1 MASNNISVERCWS
14 TPSTSTS
21 NINKDLQNTN
31 FNPNVN
37 LHSKSDTSARIS
49 LACLTLPTEFVNH
62 VSVFY
67 SSSDVSDSTGWLD
80 GLPCSSL
87 FCSSRKVRC
96 NGKSPCASCVS
107 SNRECIFDQAKTK
120 RKRKARVVEHQNL
133 KPDRPPSA
141 TFQPHTISPDSRRN
155 CFPPLLSSPLNPTSD
170 STRHDSEQSTA
181 RNPLTLHQNSLDTH
195 LNFTS
200 SPRCSSEDDISTQSS
215 PPTSRIPYFRFLGPT
230 AIAPGAP
237 FREISMKL
245 VSHQAN
251 ENMSGFDR
259 MVNTNLAPISSN
271 SKSRLSNSMSLSDP
285 TTISQQDFCKHVE
298 VFYDHM
304 GSFISYINKEDLLI
318 SLYQGKISEA
328 LKLAISALAECIQ
341 PSSTILDYTELWSQR
356 AKSLVIP
363 HLSLP
368 SLDTTYTLLLL
379 AYLEF
384 SRDKDSGL
392 WMWSGLAFR
401 MAIDLGLYKSTTS
414 GLSTSYDRKTVTWDE
429 SELRMRE
436 SIFWSCYHLD
446 RLISSGTGRVAT
458 FLDSEVEIDLPPT
471 IAIPENSKIISDEPL
486 LAPFHYLTRILIL
499 LGKISDAFNRSKLKD
514 RSTRE
519 SHAEVL
525 QTFRVITPLELHEFH
540 ASLPPI
546 LHFTVDNA
554 RRYINAKHG
563 QAFLLTHLWFHT
575 LVIITHTANV
585 GPAWSCLDVG
595 PVDPMMLE
603 WSRGSVRT
611 ISDMLAFGN
620 LFDPDIFLS
629 VPFASQPIMIAAC
642 ASIPNKLSHD
652 PNGSLENDSSLN
664 VSITPS
670 DLRNFD
676 ICATALR
683 NMQPRWRGVSWLVS
697 TLNSRASYE
706 TDVDLSTTGGA
717 EVSTCDNSLMNK
729 LVEKSSDVLRLSRI
743 RHEALVPHLV
753 GLTASGTFHEPAS
766 GRLSLLHQAKPFTTT
781 PIECPDLSQPI
792 FSNAPSGCSSM
803 SMNNNTSDRS
813 GCADSP
819 TKSHPSPSVPV
830 IDYQIGT
837 PFDLSSMPIDPDSL
851 TSLSSPTSSRSI
863 RHINQNLI
871 NDYESDQTS
880 QIPSNHNEIGA
891 NLRFELIEG
900 NHQPSLT
907 KEFLEELFSGE
918 VGVWSSFKKR

>member
-1 MASNNISVERCWS
+1 MASNNTFVEHRWP
-14 TPSTSTS
+14 TPSTSNS
-21 NINKDLQNTN
+21 NNNEALKNTN
-31 FNPNVN
+31 FNLNVN
-37 LHSKSDTSARIS
+37 PHSKGETSARIS
-49 LACLTLPTEFVNH
+49 LACLTSYLRFIA
-62 VSVFY
+62 
-67 SSSDVSDSTGWLD
+67 L
-80 GLPCSSL
+80 L
-87 FCSSRKVRC
+87 CSSRKVRC

-107 SNRECIFDQAKTK
+107 SNRECTFDQAKTK
-120 RKRKARVVEHQNL
+120 RKRKTRTVEHQNL
-133 KPDRPPSA
+133 KTDHPPSA
-141 TFQPHTISPDSRRN
+141 SLQSQALSPDSRRN
-155 CFPPLLSSPLNPTSD
+155 CFPPLHSSPLNPTSAA
-170 STRHDSEQSTA
+170 TRHDHNQSNDRSPLTPHQSTM
-181 RNPLTLHQNSLDTH
+181 DTH
-195 LNFTS
+195 LNFTN
-200 SPRCSSEDDISTQSS
+200 SPHRSPENDISSHSS
-215 PPTSRIPYFRFLGPT
+215 PPTRIPYFRFLGPT

-245 VSHQAN
+245 VSQQAN
-251 ENMSGFDR
+251 GNISGFDQK
-259 MVNTNLAPISSN
+259 VNLNVSPISSN
-271 SKSRLSNSMSLSDP
+271 AKGHLSHSMSLSDP
-285 TTISQQDFCKHVE
+285 ITISQQDFCKHVE

-304 GSFISYINKEDLLI
+304 GSFISCIDKEDLLV
-318 SLYQGKISEA
+318 SLFQGKISEA

-401 MAIDLGLYKSTTS
+401 MAIDLGLYKSTKG
-414 GLSTSYDRKTVTWDE
+414 GLLTSYDRKTVTWDQ

-436 SIFWSCYHLD
+436 RIFWSCYHLD
-446 RLISSGTGRVAT
+446 RLISSGTGRVAS
-458 FLDSEVEIDLPPT
+458 FLDSEIEIDLPPV
-471 IAIPENSKIISDEPL
+471 IPIPLEASKIISDEPL

-499 LGKISDAFNRSKLKD
+499 LGKISDAFNRSKSKD
-514 RSTRE
+514 SSTRE
-519 SHAEVL
+519 KHAEVL
-525 QTFRVITPLELHEFH
+525 QTFRAELHEFH
-540 ASLPPI
+540 GSLPHI
-546 LHFTVDNA
+546 LHFTGDNA
-554 RRYINAKHG
+554 RRYIEAKHG
-563 QAFLLTHLWFHT
+563 QAFLLIHLWFHT
-575 LVIITHTANV
+575 LVIITHTATV
-585 GPAWSCLDVG
+585 GPAWSALDVG

-642 ASIPNKLSHD
+642 ASIPNKSLHNST
-652 PNGSLENDSSLN
+652 GSLETNYAS
-664 VSITPS
+664 VTPS

-729 LVEKSSDVLRLSRI
+729 LVEKSGEVLRLSRI
-743 RHEALVPHLV
+743 RHEALVPHFV
-753 GLTASGTFHEPAS
+753 GLTASGTFHEPAT
-766 GRLSLLHQAKPFTTT
+766 GRLSLLHQASPFSTTS
-781 PIECPDLSQPI
+781 IECPDLPQPI
-792 FSNAPSGCSSM
+792 FSNTPSGCSSLTI
-803 SMNNNTSDRS
+803 NNTSNSS
-813 GCADSP
+813 GCANSP
-819 TKSHPSPSVPV
+819 MKSHSSPSVSV
-830 IDYQIGT
+830 LDYQKAVGT
-837 PFDLSSMPIDPDSL
+837 PFDLTSMPIDPDSL
-851 TSLSSPTSSRSI
+851 TTLTSPNSSQLIHP
-863 RHINQNLI
+863 INQNI
-871 NDYESDQTS
+871 SQDYESVQTS
-880 QIPSNHNEIGA
+880 QIPLDHHQIRS

-900 NHQPSLT
+900 NHQPTLT

>member
-1 MASNNISVERCWS
+1 MATNNISVEHCWPA
-14 TPSTSTS
+14 PSTSPS
-21 NINKDLQNTN
+21 SINNNLQNAN
-31 FNPNVN
+31 YNPNVN
-37 LHSKSDTSARIS
+37 PHSKTETSGRIS
-49 LACLTLPTEFVNH
+49 LACLT
-62 VSVFY
+62 
-67 SSSDVSDSTGWLD
+67 
-80 GLPCSSL
+80 CR
-87 FCSSRKVRC
+87 SRKVRC

-120 RKRKARVVEHQNL
+120 RKRKARAVEHQNL
-133 KPDRPPSA
+133 KADRPVSA
-141 TFQPHTISPDSRRN
+141 SFQPHTVSPDSRRN
-155 CFPPLLSSPLNPTSD
+155 CFPPLLSSPLNSMSTSTQDENKQSNDQNPPTS
-170 STRHDSEQSTA
+170 H
-181 RNPLTLHQNSLDTH
+181 PNSLDTH
-195 LNFTS
+195 INFTS
-200 SPRCSSEDDISTQSS
+200 SPRRSPEDDISSLSS
-215 PPTSRIPYFRFLGPT
+215 PPTRIPYFRFLGPT

-245 VSHQAN
+245 VSQPTN
-251 ENMSGFDR
+251 ESVSGFDQKA
-259 MVNTNLAPISSN
+259 NTNLSSSSSN

-285 TTISQQDFCKHVE
+285 ITISQQEFCKHVE
-298 VFYDHM
+298 VFCDHM
-304 GSFISYINKEDLLI
+304 GSFIYINKEDLLI
-318 SLYQGKISEA
+318 SLFQGKISEA

-401 MAIDLGLYKSTTS
+401 MAVDLGLYKSTT
-414 GLSTSYDRKTVTWDE
+414 GGVLTSYDRKTVTWEE

-446 RLISSGTGRVAT
+446 RLISSGTGRVSS
-458 FLDSEVEIDLPPT
+458 FLDSEIEIHLPPIIT
-471 IAIPENSKIISDEPL
+471 IPENSKIIPDEPL

-499 LGKISDAFNRSKLKD
+499 LGKISDAFNRSKSKD
-514 RSTRE
+514 RSTKER
-519 SHAEVL
+519 HAEVL
-525 QTFRVITPLELHEFH
+525 QTFRGELHEFH

-585 GPAWSCLDVG
+585 GPAWSSLDVG

-642 ASIPNKLSHD
+642 ASIPSKLSQ
-652 PNGSLENDSSLN
+652 NSTGSLENDLSISA
-664 VSITPS
+664 SITPS

-717 EVSTCDNSLMNK
+717 EVSTCDSSLMNK
-729 LVEKSSDVLRLSRI
+729 LVEKSSEVLRLSRI
-743 RHEALVPHLV
+743 RHEALVPHFV

-766 GRLSLLHQAKPFTTT
+766 GRLSLLHQAKPFDNTSSV
-781 PIECPDLSQPI
+781 ECPDLSQPI
-792 FSNAPSGCSSM
+792 FPNTPTGCSSLAI
-803 SMNNNTSDRS
+803 NNTPDRS
-813 GCADSP
+813 ACVESP
-819 TKSHPSPSVPV
+819 INSQSCPSVSV
-830 IDYQIGT
+830 IDYQKAVGT

-851 TSLSSPTSSRSI
+851 ISLSSPTSSKPI
-863 RHINQNLI
+863 RPINQNLV
-871 NDYESDQTS
+871 NEYESNQHS
-880 QIPSNHNEIGA
+880 QNSRISSNNNEIRP
-891 NLRFELIEG
+891 NIRFELIEG
-900 NHQPSLT
+900 NYQPSFT